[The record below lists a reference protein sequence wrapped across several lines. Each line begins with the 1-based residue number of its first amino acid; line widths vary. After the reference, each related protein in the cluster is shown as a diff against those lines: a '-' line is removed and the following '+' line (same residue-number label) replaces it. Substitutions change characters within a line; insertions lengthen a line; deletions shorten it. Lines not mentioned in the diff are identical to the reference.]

1 MAILLFKKVPQI
13 ILSKTCVANMAT
25 VIAGDFNIAFNISKK
40 ARSFDNL
47 IPTINKAIRVIIKPT
62 ATIDHVFTKLM
73 S

>member
-1 MAILLFKKVPQI
+1 
-13 ILSKTCVANMAT
+13 MAT
-25 VIAGDFNIAFNISKK
+25 VLAVAGDLNIAFNISKK
-40 ARSFDNL
+40 AQSFVNL